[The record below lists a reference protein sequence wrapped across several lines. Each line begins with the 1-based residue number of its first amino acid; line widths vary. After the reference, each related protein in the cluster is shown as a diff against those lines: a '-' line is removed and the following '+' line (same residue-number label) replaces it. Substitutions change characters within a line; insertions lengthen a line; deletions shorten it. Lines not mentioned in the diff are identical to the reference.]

1 MEGTCAVETVK
12 AKRGPDDR
20 KKQKVDD
27 QFYEIHVALEKH
39 GLVED
44 IDKMRK
50 IYGMRSVREFPYILN
65 ESILKKF
72 GMVGTLQ
79 QYNEIHRDTRKAA
92 QMIGDDSLV
101 AWELFSETELL
112 RQDAIRLERQ
122 GSSKA
127 FCVIC
132 NCVKAQCVEKESH
145 FGIGDSSP
153 PRFQCFY
160 CGVTFS
166 GVSRFTDWERHQML
180 HHFTRYEHKI
190 D

>member
-12 AKRGPDDR
+12 ATYKRGPDDG

-39 GLVED
+39 GLSED
-44 IDKMRK
+44 IEKIRK
-50 IYGMRSVREFPYILN
+50 IWGIRSVRQFPDILN
-65 ESILKKF
+65 ESMLKKF

-79 QYNEIHRDTRKAA
+79 QYNEMYREARKAA
-92 QMIGDDSLV
+92 QSIGDESMLT
-101 AWELFSETELL
+101 WELFSEAELL
-112 RQDAIRLERQ
+112 QQDAIRLEHE

-127 FCVIC
+127 FCAIC

-153 PRFQCFY
+153 PRLNCFY

-166 GVSRFTDWERHQML
+166 GPCRFTDKERHQML
-180 HHFTRYEHKI
+180 NHFTR
-190 D
+190 